1 MPQVEVTFDIDA
13 NGILHVGAKDKATG
27 KEQKIRIEASSGLSD
42 NEIDRMVKDAEKNAA
57 EDKKQREAIDAR
69 NRLDSMTYEVE
80 KNVKEWG
87 DKVSADTKT
96 KIDAA
101 IERARKALRG
111 DDMNE
116 IRSAQEELTKVFSE
130 AGQAFYQQQAQAG
143 AQPEAGQPAGG
154 PTAGPDGAA
163 PKQDDVVE
171 ADYEIV
177 DEKK

>member
-1 MPQVEVTFDIDA
+1 
-13 NGILHVGAKDKATG
+13 
-27 KEQKIRIEASSGLSD
+27 
-42 NEIDRMVKDAEKNAA
+42 
-57 EDKKQREAIDAR
+57 
-69 NRLDSMTYEVE
+69 MTYEVE

-87 DKVSADTKT
+87 DKVSPDTKS

-143 AQPEAGQPAGG
+143 AQPEAGA
-154 PTAGPDGAA
+154 TAGSTAGAGAEGGAA
-163 PKQDDVVE
+163 KPDDVVE

>member
-1 MPQVEVTFDIDA
+1 
-13 NGILHVGAKDKATG
+13 
-27 KEQKIRIEASSGLSD
+27 
-42 NEIDRMVKDAEKNAA
+42 MVKDAEKNAA
-57 EDKKQREAIDAR
+57 ADKAQREGIDAR

-87 DKVSADTKT
+87 DKVSPEIKGR
-96 KIDAA
+96 IDSA

-130 AGQAFYQQQAQAG
+130 AGQSFYQQQAQ
-143 AQPEAGQPAGG
+143 QSEAQPAGDTG
-154 PTAGPDGAA
+154 QPSTDGAQA
-163 PKQDDVVE
+163 PQDDVVE

-177 DEKK
+177 DDKK